1 MIPISISMSIG
12 EWWVFGRILTD
23 ADNQCFWW
31 LLLLFGY
38 WVYFYMWCDGIL
50 TGNLYIELKLIG
62 VFGRLFGSVLWGYS
76 ESING
81 TNLNGVCLGE
91 WWAFGRLLRWA
102 INFFWISIWLPILF
116 IYVIWYYYDGQFLR
130 RVAIGGRI
138 CWAVWW
144 RLMRL
149 YWSNRCG

>member
-1 MIPISISMSIG
+1 MSIG
-12 EWWVFGRILTD
+12 EWWVFGRILID
-23 ADNQCFWW
+23 VDNQCFWW

-102 INFFWISIWLPILF
+102 IIFFELVFGYRFYVYMWYDTIMMGNFYVELQLVAVFAGLF
-116 IYVIWYYYDGQFLR
+116 DG
-130 RVAIGGRI
+130 
-138 CWAVWW
+138 VWW
-144 RLMRL
+144 G
-149 YWSNRCG
+149 YIEATDVVN